1 MDNLILEKLGYREE
15 KDAYGIKVTAFNGST
30 CMSVRV
36 FMTGSELK
44 AFGEECRDLLQ
55 NSLLHQWGEEEG
67 NGDCLKLMARGS
79 ADGSAEGRLFMKAAL
94 RPDWADTACLSITAS
109 LGDFDAFG
117 AAMSACMEGEEGA
130 VLALCKDIRY

>member
-15 KDAYGIKVTAFNGST
+15 KDVYGIKVTAFNGST

-79 ADGSAEGRLFMKAAL
+79 ADGSAEST
-94 RPDWADTACLSITAS
+94 TAIGYSICGMLSPA
-109 LGDFDAFG
+109 
-117 AAMSACMEGEEGA
+117 
-130 VLALCKDIRY
+130 